1 MRLPARLPHHCSG
14 DTDTLGSVGRAS
26 ASEEAGR
33 RDRGGMK
40 VGESASANGR
50 GKGEGEGWKREK
62 QREKHREKQ
71 REREGQGEG
80 EGEREREMVPP
91 DAERDDTGTDCCQIR
106 CQQQRRSLRDQGDS
120 GNKDRTTGHQENR
133 TTRHR
138 TQDTGHRTH
147 CTQDRII
154 RIHCGKWSTWSAGGP
169 SRCWVLVVEALVG
182 ACGRLVTGGLADWR
196 TGSVAAW
203 QVAMDDGSKCNP
215 IPLTSIDR
223 NLAVVPCLPCSN
235 GLLGKHS

>member
-26 ASEEAGR
+26 APEEAGR

-40 VGESASANGR
+40 VGESASANGSGR
-50 GKGEGEGWKREK
+50 GEGEGWEREK

-71 REREGQGEG
+71 REREGEGEG

-120 GNKDRTTGHQENR
+120 GNKDRTTGQQDTR
-133 TTRHR
+133 TTGEQDNK
-138 TQDTGHRTH
+138 TQDTGHNAHKTELSGY
-147 CTQDRII
+147 IAE
-154 RIHCGKWSTWSAGGP
+154 SGP
-169 SRCWVLVVEALVG
+169 RGRPE
-182 ACGRLVTGGLADWR
+182 GRLGAGFSWWRHWWVRVADWQTGGLADWR
-196 TGSVAAW
+196 TADWQCGS
-203 QVAMDDGSKCNP
+203 
-215 IPLTSIDR
+215 
-223 NLAVVPCLPCSN
+223 LASGN
-235 GLLGKHS
+235 G